1 MKTRLT
7 FLAVMFG
14 LTISKAQQHKSY
26 SVYNN
31 QSELSASGSVTLLPS
46 FHAPS
51 GSNLRIFIQ
60 GDCGLLSSTPSS
72 NQNYI
77 LARTFRVAG
86 VNVQNLNDAR
96 TLCQENQ
103 SIQYFD
109 GLGRP
114 LQTVLVGA
122 SPSYQDI
129 VTPNV
134 YDPFGRE
141 AVKYQPY
148 AATGTSGSYRTG
160 SIADQLAFYTGQ
172 PSSSSIRRTSNPF
185 SVTMF
190 ESSSLNRVE
199 RQGFPGDAWQP
210 SIVGTEHT
218 ARLGYSTNNGETNY
232 GTTGFAVRLFSADVV
247 AKSGREH
254 RRVLASSG
262 FYGAGQLYLTVSK
275 DENWQAGDGK
285 KGTVEE
291 YRDKEGRVVLKRM
304 FNEKTGATEVLST
317 YYVYDDLGNLSFVL
331 PPGAGPDAGVPDAT
345 AQEQFCY
352 QYHYDGR
359 GRLIERKL
367 PGKGWEFMVYNKLDQ
382 LVLSQDSLQ
391 RGRQEWLFTKYD
403 ALGRTIITGVYGSAN
418 GRAALELAVEG
429 HTVLW
434 EERDNS
440 NVNGTG
446 TGYSHLAFPNT
457 GISSYHLFSYYDDYD
472 FYNNT
477 FGQPN
482 GTTQV
487 TAERTKGLLTGTR
500 TNILCTA
507 TMLLAV
513 SYYDSYGRAIQTKNE
528 HHLGGTDVVDTEY
541 NFDGSI
547 KNSTRTHTRGTATT
561 TIATAY
567 TYDHMGRKKATSQG
581 INGAAPTVLS
591 EMLYNEIG
599 QLREKKMANGL
610 QSTTY
615 SYNERGWL
623 TTNDASPLFNMA
635 LQYNAGTFPQF
646 NGNISGQ
653 SYTNNG
659 SNTFAYRYD
668 KLNRLLNATAGND
681 LGEAISYDVMGNITS
696 LTRDGFGTNTY
707 ESYTGNRL
715 NSIRGFTTSSYSY
728 DANGNLKTD
737 SEKGIVNI
745 SYNHLNLLQTI
756 TAPVTLT
763 YSYDATGRKLSKLAT
778 GSTINTTDYV
788 GGIQYTNGVI
798 DFIQTE
804 EGIARNSGGAYTY
817 EYNLSDHL
825 GNVRASFDIYGGAV
839 RMLQRDDYY
848 AFGLRKAVVGGTNK
862 YLYNGKELQ
871 EEVEQYDYGARF
883 YDPVIGRWNVVDP
896 LAEKGRRWS
905 PYNYVFNNPLRFIDP
920 DGMEG
925 TDWVKRD
932 NRYIW
937 DNRVVDQKTA
947 EQYQGRNAQYIGKD
961 DNSIIKDL
969 GWNKSYSSLSTTKLG
984 YIAADAEDGG
994 DFGAAAYSA
1003 SHLVTATV
1011 KTTIGVSANVSTTID
1026 PATGILSKEFLG
1038 VSIGVSN
1045 SSKISGFDD
1054 VSTSGKLST
1063 SFNGKNYSTSLSE
1076 PEGPIIKATGTT
1088 ISSGSITIPASQL
1101 SKGATFPG
1109 ASVTGQWWNTNSSG
1123 ATPLVSNPLIPIARS
1138 YTHTFLPYTPKR

>member
-610 QSTTY
+610 QATTY

-623 TTNDASPLFNMA
+623 TTGNASPLFNMA
-635 LQYNAGTFPQF
+635 LQYNAGSFPQF

-668 KLNRLLNATAGND
+668 KLNRLLSGTATGMSEV
-681 LGEAISYDVMGNITS
+681 LEYDPMGNITS
-696 LTRDGFGTNTY
+696 LDRDNAGPRAYSYEGNQLKSVDGLWKTY
-707 ESYTGNRL
+707 L
-715 NSIRGFTTSSYSY
+715 Y
-728 DANGNLKTD
+728 DANGNAVRDGRNGVEL
-737 SEKGIVNI
+737 
-745 SYNHLNLLQTI
+745 SYNHLNLPISATKEAAGRDAPLDI
-756 TAPVTLT
+756 TYT
-763 YSYDATGRKLSKLAT
+763 YDATGAKLRKVSAQGAT
-778 GSTINTTDYV
+778 TVTDYV
-788 GGIQYTNGVI
+788 GGIQYTNNVI

-804 EGIARNSGGAYTY
+804 EGIARNSGGTYTY

-825 GNVRASFDIYGGAV
+825 GNVRASFDIYAGAV

-848 AFGLRKAVVGGTNK
+848 AFGLRKTAVGGTNK

-871 EEVEQYDYGARF
+871 EELEQYDYGARF

-896 LAEKGRRWS
+896 LAEQMRRHS
-905 PYNYVFNNPLRFIDP
+905 SYNYSFNNPIRFIDP
-920 DGMEG
+920 DGMGPQDIIITGSDDFKKKTFEDLQKLTNNQLVLLNNGQVKEMSSTVDSRDVTLTGTASSESLPVG
-925 TDWVKRD
+925 TDLVSSAIKSSFTNEIVETSKGNKTTFDDQKAAEKDGGGTGTKVQYNSKDLADGPNGIKNNDGTTGRPSHIGLGHELIHVKDANNATANPAPTNVKDPDTGIRGLMTRD
-932 NRYIW
+932 EVTARYI
-937 DNRVVDQKTA
+937 DNQIRKEQKVKERA
-947 EQYQGRNAQYIGKD
+947 V
-961 DNSIIKDL
+961 II
-969 GWNKSYSSLSTTKLG
+969 
-984 YIAADAEDGG
+984 
-994 DFGAAAYSA
+994 
-1003 SHLVTATV
+1003 
-1011 KTTIGVSANVSTTID
+1011 
-1026 PATGILSKEFLG
+1026 
-1038 VSIGVSN
+1038 
-1045 SSKISGFDD
+1045 
-1054 VSTSGKLST
+1054 
-1063 SFNGKNYSTSLSE
+1063 
-1076 PEGPIIKATGTT
+1076 
-1088 ISSGSITIPASQL
+1088 
-1101 SKGATFPG
+1101 
-1109 ASVTGQWWNTNSSG
+1109 
-1123 ATPLVSNPLIPIARS
+1123 R
-1138 YTHTFLPYTPKR
+1138 